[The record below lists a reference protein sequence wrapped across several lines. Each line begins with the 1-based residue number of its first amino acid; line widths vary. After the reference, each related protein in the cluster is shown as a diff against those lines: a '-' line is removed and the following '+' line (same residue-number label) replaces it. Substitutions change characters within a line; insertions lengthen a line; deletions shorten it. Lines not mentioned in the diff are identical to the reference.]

1 MLDTRPSLLSSDITD
16 SVESVGT
23 TCTSK
28 VYFVLDSLYLCS
40 ERLRQLQTVAQCDKE
55 KLALHLVVHAQDM
68 LTTDHCLL
76 QCMPCVIDAKACVQC
91 HVTCSD
97 MERQHVQDK
106 DAWKKNTIA
115 QLKETR
121 DRMQKLSE
129 NQLETLTKRT
139 ILENEAM
146 AAELKYQSRQVRL
159 QPACMSASAQ

>member
-1 MLDTRPSLLSSDITD
+1 M
-16 SVESVGT
+16 
-23 TCTSK
+23 
-28 VYFVLDSLYLCS
+28 
-40 ERLRQLQTVAQCDKE
+40 
-55 KLALHLVVHAQDM
+55 
-68 LTTDHCLL
+68 
-76 QCMPCVIDAKACVQC
+76 IDAKACVRR
-91 HVTCSD
+91 HVECSD

-159 QPACMSASAQ
+159 QPACIPLRA

>member
-1 MLDTRPSLLSSDITD
+1 MQVVGGNAVALSTMAGMCSMNGAIQTNKLFSGCSSLLRLICCCG
-16 SVESVGT
+16 V
-23 TCTSK
+23 
-28 VYFVLDSLYLCS
+28 CS
-40 ERLRQLQTVAQCDKE
+40 A
-55 KLALHLVVHAQDM
+55 
-68 LTTDHCLL
+68 
-76 QCMPCVIDAKACVQC
+76 
-91 HVTCSD
+91 

-159 QPACMSASAQ
+159 QSWSNLI

>member
-1 MLDTRPSLLSSDITD
+1 M
-16 SVESVGT
+16 
-23 TCTSK
+23 
-28 VYFVLDSLYLCS
+28 
-40 ERLRQLQTVAQCDKE
+40 
-55 KLALHLVVHAQDM
+55 
-68 LTTDHCLL
+68 
-76 QCMPCVIDAKACVQC
+76 
-91 HVTCSD
+91 
-97 MERQHVQDK
+97 QDK

-159 QPACMSASAQ
+159 QPACMSLKSNRNQFTNEYSVTFCWSILSPSVCYTALEAERKPTCLSVHCRIVRLQGLALA